1 MARNDPPISQI
12 MNLKKQ
18 GLSGN
23 AIKKYLEQQGYSE
36 QIISEALS
44 QVDIKEGVTPSGMTM
59 QTSMMDTED
68 IPVPTPAAEEPEEVS
83 MPEQRMPRQ
92 SMASQQVTAPQPSSN
107 VEQIHELIESVIDE
121 RWQQVVSN
129 IGDIS
134 IWRAKINDDIMSIKQ
149 EILRVEDRFENLQK
163 AVLGKV
169 TEYGQSMIDVNSELK
184 ALEDVFGK
192 IIEPLSTNIK
202 ELSRITNDLKG
213 TTAKGKV
220 GTGFREPSFIKKH

>member
-1 MARNDPPISQI
+1 MAKNDPPISQI
-12 MNLKKQ
+12 INLKKQ

-23 AIKKYLEQQGYSE
+23 AIRKYLEQQGYSE

-68 IPVPTPAAEEPEEVS
+68 IPVPTPTAEEPEEIS

-92 SMASQQVTAPQPSSN
+92 PMASQQVTAPQPSSN

-202 ELSRITNDLKG
+202 ELSRITSDLKG
-213 TTAKGKV
+213 TTAKGKI
-220 GTGFREPSFIKKH
+220 GTSFRK